1 MITQLIH
8 FYLTAYLF
16 VKSTS
21 WCFSPYTSLWKK
33 KLFLKFNFVKWSRQ
47 LGEIIMLSEY
57 CIDRTT
63 NPIHLKIHVYANTK
77 HENKAGFCGW
87 GLCYQ
92 QQISSSTQT
101 IHAPRL
107 SPQPSRQPHANQHQV
122 FSKPSFTSIDHNIL
136 GLTQVLGLSSFWQA

>member
-21 WCFSPYTSLWKK
+21 VLLRIHIFMKK
-33 KLFLKFNFVKWSRQ
+33 NVPKVQFCQVVKTTGWNNNAVRI
-47 LGEIIMLSEY
+47 LY
-57 CIDRTT
+57 RTT